1 VLAAGALARPRP
13 RVGSFWNGEQYDS
26 RDHRYTRGRCC
37 VDVGWCCVG
46 TNEQPF
52 GPDRRRG
59 TILRSRHAGR
69 ACAAAAELPTFELM
83 GFPITRHQV
92 ALLGAAQIRERSPT
106 PTLTL
111 ADMPASPHQ
120 MAVLTPHPRPTEEPA
135 TNETVSFSTR

>member
-1 VLAAGALARPRP
+1 MSIGAADRFKESATFEMENDMARNITAILAAAVVLTSAGVASAQTKSHSPRTVT
-13 RVGSFWNGEQYDS
+13 VGQSSEAVMLN
-26 RDHRYTRGRCC
+26 
-37 VDVGWCCVG
+37 
-46 TNEQPF
+46 
-52 GPDRRRG
+52 
-59 TILRSRHAGR
+59 R

>member
-1 VLAAGALARPRP
+1 MLSPDRVQELAAFGMENNMTREITAILAAAVVLTSAGVASAQTNSHLVRTVA
-13 RVGSFWNGEQYDS
+13 VGQSSEA
-26 RDHRYTRGRCC
+26 
-37 VDVGWCCVG
+37 
-46 TNEQPF
+46 
-52 GPDRRRG
+52 
-59 TILRSRHAGR
+59 AGR

-92 ALLGAAQIRERSPT
+92 ALLGAAQIRERSPI

-120 MAVLTPHPRPTEEPA
+120 VAVLTPHPKPTEEPA